1 MKVNRGTFFIILT
14 IVLLIVYTSVFGLF
28 GIKGVGDIRFGIDIR
43 GGVEAVFE
51 PKNHES
57 EPTAEELALARTI
70 IETRLDNSNILD
82 REVTIDKQNG
92 NILVRFPWKSDEEN
106 FDPEKAIAELG
117 EMAQLTFRD
126 SSGSILIEGK
136 NVSSSTASTDESGQP
151 VVLLN
156 FNAEGARLF
165 GEATAAMWETSF

>member
-1 MKVNRGTFFIILT
+1 MKVNRGTFFIILA

-57 EPTAEELALARTI
+57 EPTAEELASARTI

-82 REVTIDKQNG
+82 REVTVDKQNG
-92 NILVRFPWKSDEEN
+92 NILVRFPWKSPLRGFPVWEGC
-106 FDPEKAIAELG
+106 FGKRACIFTPWAALCGTRFSLFPRRTSIYAPAPRGCRHLPECGVRHA
-117 EMAQLTFRD
+117 R
-126 SSGSILIEGK
+126 
-136 NVSSSTASTDESGQP
+136 ES
-151 VVLLN
+151 
-156 FNAEGARLF
+156 
-165 GEATAAMWETSF
+165 AAWYGIH